1 MTQAQLLHEMTARL
15 QKAGIPDAAFDAK
28 QLLLS
33 VLDLDATAFLLQRL
47 NQVDQAE
54 TNAAFALVDRRI
66 GGEPLQYLLGNWS
79 FLNESFFVGP
89 GVLIP
94 RPETEE
100 LVLHC
105 EHLLQTV
112 KAPVIYD
119 LCAGSGCIGLSL
131 LKRMHDATLIA
142 IECSD
147 YAFPYLRKN
156 AELLSLL
163 NRVRMIQGDVLQ
175 GPTVFGA
182 LPKADLIVSNP
193 PYIPTA
199 EIASLQR
206 EVQREPLMALD
217 GGADGLQFYRCF
229 ASLWA
234 VALKENGCFAFEC
247 GEGQGAAIA
256 GLFQPNDFSAEIKND
271 FNGFDRFVIVRR
283 SRKDL
288 L

>member
-1 MTQAQLLHEMTARL
+1 MTQTDLLREMTTRL
-15 QKAGIPDAAFDAK
+15 KAAGIPDASFDAK
-28 QLLLS
+28 QMLVSLMNCDTSALLLHGRD
-33 VLDLDATAFLLQRL
+33 V
-47 NQVDQAE
+47 AE
-54 TNAAFALVDRRI
+54 PESAKAAFALVSRRVN
-66 GGEPLQYLLGNWS
+66 GEPLQYLLGAWS
-79 FLNESFFVGP
+79 FLDETFEVGP

-105 EHLLQTV
+105 EDLLQTV
-112 KAPVIYD
+112 KAPVNYD

-131 LKRMHDATLIA
+131 LKRIHDAKLIA

-147 YAFPYLRKN
+147 HAFPYLRKN
-156 AELLSLL
+156 AEQLSLL

-206 EVQREPLMALD
+206 EVQHEPLVALD

-256 GLFQPNDFSAEIKND
+256 GLFQPKDFSAEIKND